1 MKYVP
6 LLLVLMLPYRS
17 VAQGFALFSGTGVSV
32 GNEVPLLKVSND
44 EPNSVA
50 ATLSRE
56 DAQIVEDILKDWE
69 YKERVAIQPL
79 EETIRPLLQKFA
91 AAPPTS
97 TVKMEEDTLRFFVG
111 NLFDSDKKTIH
122 AAIAYGR
129 PGEKTY
135 FSIYRLFEGFW
146 VRVVSEVFPEGVA
159 QPADLH
165 FSTDLN
171 FDKMP
176 DVAIQWRNLRG
187 RCRPNKYTMYVYQ
200 PKTKDFLTISSQI
213 TGLGL
218 DAKKKRILEYDYC
231 QDILNE
237 YRWEGNKLIPLSS
250 VAVEYHETGREP
262 AASQC
267 NFYEYINGKK
277 VLTKS
282 NQVTEL
288 PSDLLKRHKRCVLTS
303 RN

>member
-6 LLLVLMLPYRS
+6 LLLILLRSYTS
-17 VAQGFALFSGTGVSV
+17 VAQSYALSPGTGVSIR
-32 GNEVPLLKVSND
+32 NEVLTLQVATE

-56 DAQIVEDILKDWE
+56 DAQMVEDILKDWE

-97 TVKMEEDTLRFFVG
+97 TVKIEVDTLRFFVG
-111 NLFDSDKKTIH
+111 NLFDADKKTIH

-146 VRVVSEVFPEGVA
+146 IRVISEIFPEGVA
-159 QPADLH
+159 QPTDLH

-187 RCRPNKYTMYVYQ
+187 RCRPNKYTMYMYQ
-200 PKTKDFLTISSQI
+200 PKTKDFMTISAEI

-218 DAKKKRILEYDYC
+218 DSKKKRILEYDYC
-231 QDILNE
+231 QDVLNE
-237 YRWEGNKLIPLSS
+237 YRWEGNKLMQTSS
-250 VAVEYHETGREP
+250 VAVEYHETGRAA

-282 NQVTEL
+282 NKVTDL
-288 PSDLLKRHKRCVLTS
+288 PSDLLKRYKRCVLTS

>member
-1 MKYVP
+1 MKYLP
-6 LLLVLMLPYRS
+6 LLLVLMSPYRS
-17 VAQGFALFSGTGVSV
+17 VAQSHALFSGTGVSIR
-32 GNEVPLLKVSND
+32 NEVPLLQRYNIEPHSVS
-44 EPNSVA
+44 

-56 DAQIVEDILKDWE
+56 EAQIVEDILKDWQ

-79 EETIRPLLQKFA
+79 EEIIRPLLQKFA
-91 AAPPTS
+91 AAPPT
-97 TVKMEEDTLRFFVG
+97 TTFKLEADTLRFFVG
-111 NLFDSDKKTIH
+111 QLFDSDKKTIH

-135 FSIYRLFEGFW
+135 FSIYRLYEGFW
-146 VRVVSEVFPEGVA
+146 VRVISEIFPEGVA
-159 QPADLH
+159 QPTDLH

-176 DVAIQWRNLRG
+176 DVAIQWRNLHG
-187 RCRPNKYTMYVYQ
+187 RCRPNKYTVYVYQ
-200 PKTKDFLTISSQI
+200 PKTKDFMTISSEI

-218 DAKKKRILEYDYC
+218 DNKQKRILEYDYC

-237 YRWEGNKLIPLSS
+237 YRWEGNKLMQMSS
-250 VAVEYHETGREP
+250 VALEFHETGREP

-277 VLTKS
+277 VLTKT
-282 NQVTEL
+282 NKVTDL
-288 PSDLLKRHKRCVLTS
+288 PSNLLKRYKRCVLTS
-303 RN
+303 SN

>member
-6 LLLVLMLPYRS
+6 LLLLLMLSYRS
-17 VAQGFALFSGTGVSV
+17 VAQSYALSSGTGVSIR
-32 GNEVPLLKVSND
+32 NEVPYLQAFND
-44 EPNSVA
+44 EPNSA
-50 ATLSRE
+50 AAPLSRE
-56 DAQIVEDILKDWE
+56 EQQIVEDILKAWE

-91 AAPPTS
+91 AAPPTT
-97 TVKMEEDTLRFFVG
+97 TVRIEADTLRFFVG
-111 NLFDSDKKTIH
+111 KLFDSDKKTIH

-146 VRVVSEVFPEGVA
+146 VRVISEVFPEGVA

-165 FSTDLN
+165 LSTDLN

-176 DVAIQWRNLRG
+176 DVVIQWRNLRG
-187 RCRPNKYTMYVYQ
+187 RCRPNRYSMYVYQ
-200 PKTKDFLTISSQI
+200 PKTKDFITISAEI

-218 DAKKKRILEYDYC
+218 DSKKKRVLEYDYC

-237 YRWEGNKLIPLSS
+237 YRWVGNKLMPMSS
-250 VAVEYHETGREP
+250 VAVEYHETGRES
-262 AASQC
+262 ADSKC

-282 NQVTEL
+282 NKVTDL
-288 PSDLLKRHKRCVLTS
+288 PPDLLKRYKRCVLTS
-303 RN
+303 SH